1 MRSVRRMINPTP
13 ASLRPLVFI
22 AMLALTVPSVR
33 AEDDQSAAI
42 SHTPPARVPAS
53 VAREIS
59 LADEV
64 VITEEGERTIHEYW
78 MNGEMRVIRV
88 IPAVGPE
95 YYLYPED
102 QTLES
107 GIDQSDPLLV
117 RWKILEF

>member
-1 MRSVRRMINPTP
+1 MRSVRRIINLPL
-13 ASLRPLVFI
+13 ASLRS
-22 AMLALTVPSVR
+22 LALISLLGLSPPSAYGQDNES
-33 AEDDQSAAI
+33 AEASQ
-42 SHTPPARVPAS
+42 TPPARVPAS

-59 LADEV
+59 QSDEV
-64 VITEEGERTIHEYW
+64 VITEEGERTIYEYW
-78 MNGEMRVIRV
+78 VNGETRVIRV

-117 RWKILEF
+117 RWKLLEF

>member
-1 MRSVRRMINPTP
+1 MRSVRRIINLPLV
-13 ASLRPLVFI
+13 ALRPL
-22 AMLALTVPSVR
+22 ALTTLLAVPMAGTFGQDNESPE
-33 AEDDQSAAI
+33 AAQS
-42 SHTPPARVPAS
+42 PPVRVPAS

-59 LADEV
+59 QADEV
-64 VITEEGERTIHEYW
+64 VITEEGGRTTYEYW
-78 MNGEMRVIRV
+78 VNGEMRVIRV
-88 IPAVGPE
+88 IPAVGPD